1 MGLPLLLVLAIH
13 LFSQQYRTALPPQ
26 VVRFDQAKIQYGDTA
41 APPALEALTQQ
52 RLPLQTT
59 AADTPGPL
67 WFHIDFTLAAAAD
80 QPFWLSLQHRP
91 AAAVFLD
98 GQLLAQSGQGGGQAA
113 DDEGDLALRGLLL
126 AGRRLQ
132 VSVPPALLEAG
143 SHRLGVRLM
152 REASESA
159 GLSAVLLGP
168 AVQMRALQEGR
179 QLWQGL
185 RVLTVL
191 AGLILGLFMLLV
203 WLALR
208 QEWLNGVT
216 GLYCLLAALLLS
228 PYLLNG
234 ALLPAPWWRV
244 VLDLADVLSKALM
257 LFLVARL
264 SAWPQT
270 WPTRLVLG
278 YLALALPI
286 DGWAAYR
293 GYSWTDFSQLWPWWA
308 LASRALILIAAAGL
322 ACWAALRS
330 GRRAHA
336 VGAGAVALSAWIWA
350 YVSYFFLLAP
360 QTLAA
365 VDVNVLGYAVLI
377 ALAGVALQ
385 RRFVA
390 SLRAQARARSELEQA
405 LALRTQELQARWQQ
419 LQVSEQQR
427 GVAQERERLLQEMHD
442 GLGSQL
448 LMARLGAER
457 GVDPKELVSLLN
469 DCLDEMRLTVDALAV
484 PNGDLTLLLAN
495 LRHRLG
501 SRLSAAGLVLDWQ
514 LGDVPL
520 VPCLAGTG
528 GRELVRIVQEALSN
542 IVQHARASRVR
553 FTTRVEAGGQTVS
566 LVIADNGCGM
576 PVELRQGQG
585 LCNMRKRA
593 QRIGAAISWATPY
606 GASESHQPGTELR
619 LLLPFKALSPNSGA
633 SAISQNQGIRLE
645 T

>member
-1 MGLPLLLVLAIH
+1 MLRRLALLVGLPLLAVLAIH
-13 LFSQQYRTALPPQ
+13 LFSQHYRTAVPPE
-26 VVRFDQAKIQYGDTA
+26 VLRLDQALIQYGDTP

-52 RLPLQTT
+52 HLPLQIS
-59 AADTPGPL
+59 ASDLPGAL
-67 WFHIDFTLAAAAD
+67 WFYLDFTLASAAD
-80 QPFWLSLQHRP
+80 QPYWLSVQHRP
-91 AAAVFLD
+91 SAAVFLD

-113 DDEGDLALRGLLL
+113 EDEGDLAQRGLLL

-132 VSVPPALLEAG
+132 VSVPPALLDAG
-143 SHRLGVRLM
+143 PHRLGVRLT
-152 REASESA
+152 RQAFESA

-168 AVQMRALQEGR
+168 AAQMRALQEGR
-179 QLWQGL
+179 QLWQSL

-234 ALLPAPWWRV
+234 ALLPVPWWRV

-264 SAWPQT
+264 LAWPQA

-286 DGWAAYR
+286 DGWAAYQ

-308 LASRALILIAAAGL
+308 LASRALMLLAAAGL
-322 ACWAALRS
+322 ACWAALHS
-330 GRRAHA
+330 GRGAHA
-336 VGAGAVALSAWIWA
+336 VGACAVALSAWIWA
-350 YVSYFFLLAP
+350 YVSYFALLAP
-360 QTLAA
+360 QRLAV
-365 VDVNVLGYAVLI
+365 VDVNVLGYAALI
-377 ALAGVALQ
+377 TLAGVALQ

-390 SLRAQARARSELEQA
+390 SLRAQAQARSELEQA
-405 LALRTQELQARWQQ
+405 LAQRTAELQARWQQ
-419 LQVSEQQR
+419 LQISEQQR

-457 GVDPKELVSLLN
+457 GADPQELVGLLN
-469 DCLDEMRLTVDALAV
+469 DCIDEMRLTVDALAV
-484 PNGDLTLLLAN
+484 SDGDLTLLLAN

-501 SRLSAAGLVLDWQ
+501 ARLAAAGLVLDWQ
-514 LGDVPL
+514 LADVPL
-520 VPCLAGTG
+520 VPNLAGTG

-542 IVQHARASRVR
+542 IVQHAQATRVR
-553 FTTRVEAGGQTVS
+553 VITQLEPGGQAVS
-566 LVIADNGCGM
+566 LVIADNGRGM
-576 PVELRQGQG
+576 PIELSQGQG
-585 LCNMRKRA
+585 LRNMRKRA
-593 QRIGAAISWATPY
+593 QRISAEISWGVA
-606 GASESHQPGTELR
+606 GEAGTVLR
-619 LLLPFKALSPNSGA
+619 LVLP
-633 SAISQNQGIRLE
+633 IV
-645 T
+645 

>member
-1 MGLPLLLVLAIH
+1 MARRLALLMGLPLLLVLAIH
-13 LFSQQYRTALPPQ
+13 LFSQQYSTALPPE
-26 VVRFDQAKIQYGDTA
+26 VRRFDQALIQYGDMP
-41 APPALEALTQQ
+41 APAALEALTQQ
-52 RLPLQTT
+52 RLPLQIT
-59 AADTPGPL
+59 ASDTPGAL
-67 WFHIDFTLAAAAD
+67 WFYIDFTLATAAD
-80 QPFWLSLQHRP
+80 QPYWLSVQHRP
-91 AAAVFLD
+91 AAAIFLD
-98 GQLLAQSGQGGGQAA
+98 GQLLAQSGQGGGRAA
-113 DDEGDLALRGLLL
+113 DDEGDLAQRGLLL

-132 VSVPPALLEAG
+132 VSVPPALLDAG
-143 SHRLGVRLM
+143 PHRLGVRLT
-152 REASESA
+152 RQAFESA

-168 AVQMRALQEGR
+168 ATQMRALQEGR
-179 QLWQGL
+179 QLWQSL

-191 AGLILGLFMLLV
+191 AGLIFGLFMLLV

-234 ALLPAPWWRV
+234 ALLPSPWWRL

-264 SAWPQT
+264 LAWPQT

-286 DGWAAYR
+286 DGWAAYQ

-308 LASRALILIAAAGL
+308 LASRALMLIAATGL
-322 ACWAALRS
+322 AGWAALRS

-336 VGAGAVALSAWIWA
+336 IAAGAVALSAWIWA
-350 YVSYFFLLAP
+350 YFSYFALLAP
-360 QTLAA
+360 QRLVA

-390 SLRAQARARSELEQA
+390 SLRAQAQARSDLEQA
-405 LALRTQELQARWQQ
+405 LAQRTAELEARWQQ
-419 LQVSEQQR
+419 LQISEQQR

-457 GVDPKELVSLLN
+457 GADPKELVSLLN
-469 DCLDEMRLTVDALAV
+469 DCIDEMRLTVDALAV
-484 PNGDLTLLLAN
+484 SDGDLTLLLAN

-501 SRLSAAGLVLDWQ
+501 SRLASAGLVLDWQ
-514 LGDVPL
+514 LADLPL
-520 VPCLAGTG
+520 VPCLTGTG

-542 IVQHARASRVR
+542 IVQHAQASRVR
-553 FTTRVEAGGQTVS
+553 FTTRLEPGGQAVS
-566 LVIADNGCGM
+566 LMIVDNGRGM
-576 PVELRQGQG
+576 PIELSRGQG
-585 LCNMRKRA
+585 LRNMAKRA
-593 QRIGAAISWATPY
+593 QRIDAEISWDAA
-606 GASESHQPGTELR
+606 GESGTALR
-619 LLLPFKALSPNSGA
+619 LVLPLA
-633 SAISQNQGIRLE
+633 
-645 T
+645 